1 MNRLLV
7 SWRTVGWQGARA
19 CWGLVWW
26 MSVVSGAAWADD
38 RPIDPSADSA
48 MSELRVKAAYLY
60 KFGAFV
66 QWPDRAFASA
76 DAPVVIGVLDADS
89 LADELS
95 MLIGG
100 RSVQGRS
107 LAVRRLRSGD
117 SLAGIH
123 MLFMGHP
130 TDGRTAVW
138 LAAARGRPVLTVTD
152 RAQPAVPGTM
162 INFVHDG
169 GRVRFDVFP
178 KAAELASLGISARLL
193 VVARRVEPGA
203 P

>member
-7 SWRTVGWQGARA
+7 SWQTVRA
-19 CWGLVWW
+19 CWGLLCWVTLA
-26 MSVVSGAAWADD
+26 SGTAWADD
-38 RPIDPSADSA
+38 RPTDPAADSA

-66 QWPDRAFASA
+66 AWPDRSFSAA
-76 DAPVVIGVLDADS
+76 DAPVVIGVLDADV

-100 RSVQGRS
+100 RSVQGRA
-107 LAVRRLRSGD
+107 LAVRRLRTGD

-123 MLFMGHP
+123 VLFLGHAA
-130 TDGRTAVW
+130 DGRAAVW
-138 LAAARGRPVLTVTD
+138 LAAARGQPVLTVTD
-152 RAQPAVPGTM
+152 QAQPAVPGTM
-162 INFVHDG
+162 INFVREG
-169 GRVRFDVFP
+169 GRVRFDVFLKP
-178 KAAELASLGISARLL
+178 AEQASLGISARLL
-193 VVARRVEPGA
+193 AVARRVEPGA